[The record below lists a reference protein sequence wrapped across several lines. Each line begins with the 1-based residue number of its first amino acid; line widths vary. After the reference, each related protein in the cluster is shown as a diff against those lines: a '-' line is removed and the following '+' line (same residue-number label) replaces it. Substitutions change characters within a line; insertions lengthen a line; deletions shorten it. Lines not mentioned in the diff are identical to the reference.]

1 MNGIETEAI
10 MIAQLKQRVINHNW
24 AWETSTDKNTYLNG
38 QVNLRNIHNLLHPLA
53 TIHKLDVATIMEG
66 ILNDTPLIQTDSS
79 DGDTSNTHTHIV
91 ELFQP
96 YKDWEHIGDSHYDN
110 SMSGIV
116 ATSYIV

>member
-24 AWETSTDKNTYLNG
+24 TWESSTDKTTYLNG

-53 TIHKLDVATIMEG
+53 TVHQLNVATIMEG
-66 ILNDTPLIQTDSS
+66 ILNDIPLIQTDSS
-79 DGDTSNTHTHIV
+79 DASTPNTHTYIA

-96 YKDWEHIGDSHYDN
+96 YKDWKHIGDSHYDN
-110 SMSGIV
+110 SMSGIP
-116 ATSYIV
+116 ADSSTL